1 MIYKAAFTALWLAW
15 GLYWWLQSRG
25 AKANVWRESVV
36 SRLLHIVP
44 LVVAAVLLVGP
55 TSWTPVLDR
64 RFVPASYGLFW
75 AGWIL
80 ACSGLVF
87 TIWARRH
94 LGANWSGTVTVK
106 SGHELIT
113 TGPYAVVRHPI
124 YTGLLLGFAGSA
136 LAVGE
141 WRGILALMIVTAAL
155 WRKLRVEE
163 ERMRLQF
170 GDAYGAYQRQVAA
183 LIPFLSWQGRAP

>member
-1 MIYKAAFTALWLAW
+1 VIYNAAFAVLWVSW

-25 AKANVWRESVV
+25 TKTNVWRESVG

-44 LVVAAVLLVGP
+44 LVVAGLLLVVRVDWVP
-55 TSWTPVLDR
+55 ALNR
-64 RFVPASYGLFW
+64 RFVPLSFALFW
-75 AGWIL
+75 LGYLL
-80 ACSGLVF
+80 ACSGLAF

-124 YTGLLLGFAGSA
+124 YSGLLLGFAGSA
-136 LAVGE
+136 LAIGE
-141 WRGILALMIVTAAL
+141 WRGILAMVIATVAL

-163 ERMRLQF
+163 GRMRQQF
-170 GDAYGAYQRQVAA
+170 GDVYAIYARHVAA
-183 LIPFLSWQGRAP
+183 LIPFVL